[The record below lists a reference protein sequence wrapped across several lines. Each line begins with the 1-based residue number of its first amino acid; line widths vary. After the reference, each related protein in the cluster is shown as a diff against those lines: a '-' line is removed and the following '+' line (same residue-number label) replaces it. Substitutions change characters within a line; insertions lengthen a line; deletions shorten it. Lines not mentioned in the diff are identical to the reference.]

1 MTNRE
6 RLITTNIYDL
16 LTELHYAVKSGP
28 CCIIYALTD
37 NMRKCCL
44 KNDISEPNCEKCIA
58 EWLEMDESEDIY
70 EKGEV
75 Y

>member
-6 RLITTNIYDL
+6 RLIGESIDEL
-16 LTELHYAVKSGP
+16 LTGLHYAVRSGP

-37 NMRKCCL
+37 RMRRCCL
-44 KNDISEPNCEKCIA
+44 KGDISEPNCEKCIA
-58 EWLEMDESEDIY
+58 EWLEMEEDEDIY